1 MSNLLKKSNLSRKPN
16 AKPAETFSLEDL
28 KEEPKKVEEA
38 KQPKQPTE
46 KPVIEKAAPKKS
58 TTKKKRK
65 INEDITSVR
74 VTKETRS
81 RLNALIQLGRAEN
94 VDDLIDAIVDDYI
107 EMQLTPNEKKT
118 FDILVKVIQKRG

>member
-1 MSNLLKKSNLSRKPN
+1 MSNLLKKGNLSRKPN
-16 AKPAETFSLEDL
+16 AKPEETFSLEDL
-28 KEEPKKVEEA
+28 DEKPKKVEEA

-46 KPVIEKAAPKKS
+46 EPVIEKATPKKS

>member
-38 KQPKQPTE
+38 KQPKQQTE
-46 KPVIEKAAPKKS
+46 EPVIEKVAPKKP

>member
-38 KQPKQPTE
+38 KTAE
-46 KPVIEKAAPKKS
+46 EAVIEKAAPRKQ

>member
-1 MSNLLKKSNLSRKPN
+1 MSNLLKKGNLSRKPN

-28 KEEPKKVEEA
+28 DEKPKKVEEA
-38 KQPKQPTE
+38 KQPSE
-46 KPVIEKAAPKKS
+46 EPVIEKATPKKS

-107 EMQLTPNEKKT
+107 EMQLPPNEKKT

>member
-28 KEEPKKVEEA
+28 DEKPKKVEEA
-38 KQPKQPTE
+38 KQPSE
-46 KPVIEKAAPKKS
+46 EPVIEKAAPKKS